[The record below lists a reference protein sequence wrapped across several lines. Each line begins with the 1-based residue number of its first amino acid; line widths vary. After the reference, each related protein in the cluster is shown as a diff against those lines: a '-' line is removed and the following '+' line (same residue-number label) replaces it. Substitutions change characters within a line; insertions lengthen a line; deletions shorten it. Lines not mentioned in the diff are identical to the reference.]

1 MTNKKI
7 AFVGGTGPEGIGLAL
22 RMATVGH
29 EIMIGSRT
37 DERGKE
43 VAERILEHFCF
54 ELNALCYGLAS
65 SCAVTKRPCAYL
77 VLHLCAVTLC
87 AKWHLGFT

>member
-1 MTNKKI
+1 MSNKKI

-43 VAERILEHFCF
+43 VATRI
-54 ELNALCYGLAS
+54 
-65 SCAVTKRPCAYL
+65 
-77 VLHLCAVTLC
+77 
-87 AKWHLGFT
+87 